1 MNTLEDI
8 SEFIL
13 FIQLIHVI
21 SSNNFV
27 FKSLTIFNV
36 YPAYTAPST
45 TVRSV
50 FAMSGMFMYSTNRA
64 IKCNTDTRA
73 PTEMHAT
80 GGIGIQVY
88 NETINTKTI
97 AKFFG

>member
-1 MNTLEDI
+1 MNTLRA
-8 SEFIL
+8 
-13 FIQLIHVI
+13 IQKIHVI
-21 SSNNFV
+21 LSNDFV
-27 FKSLTIFNV
+27 FESLTNFNV
-36 YPAYTAPST
+36 YPAYTVPST
-45 TVRSV
+45 IIWSV
-50 FAMSGMFMYSTNRA
+50 FAKSGMFMYSTNRA